1 MAALNFNPAALGE
14 TVSNTAVGKAAQAVS
29 QSMSPGLVQDVQRVL
44 KVGNMLGQATG
55 FTSGIGLID
64 NIFSLGSAEDSATPL
79 LGGLSLRQAQKI
91 HERVRSA
98 RVALKNLFF
107 VRLTEQRPP
116 PISYGSNTRSGSTP
130 GLGGLA
136 GSVIGRAASTVGGSV
151 GAVAGTAVG
160 GMAGNFVGAAGANLA
175 GRVGIPGMGSAG
187 SPGIG
192 AVATA
197 SFDMLALD
205 VSYGPAL
212 QADHQQIGSSFMDRP
227 LGRMPTELSITTMDD
242 EAGTLKQWFKAK
254 LDQIAHPDGTFGL
267 PVEYLVNIEI
277 VHAIPS
283 PEVPTAHLA
292 WSYVMRL
299 RPQSIQV
306 EHSRRDQAV
315 AELPMVFN
323 QFDAFMGIK

>member
-1 MAALNFNPAALGE
+1 MALLNIDAGALGN
-14 TVSNTAVGKAAQAVS
+14 TVANTAAGKAAQAVA

-44 KVGNMLGQATG
+44 KAGNMIGQATG
-55 FTSGIGLID
+55 FTTGIGLID
-64 NIFSLGSAEDSATPL
+64 NIFALGNAEDTATPL
-79 LGGLSLRQAQKI
+79 LGGLSMRQAQKI

-116 PISYGSNTRSGSTP
+116 PGAYGSNTRSGSTP

-136 GSVIGRAASTVGGSV
+136 GSVIGRAAGAAGGVV
-151 GAVAGTAVG
+151 GAVAGSAIANA
-160 GMAGNFVGAAGANLA
+160 AGNFASAAGANLA
-175 GRVGIPGMGSAG
+175 GRVGIPGMGGAG

-212 QADHQQIGSSFMDRP
+212 QADHVQIGSSFMDRP
-227 LGRMPTELSITTMDD
+227 TGRMPTELSITTMDD
-242 EAGTLKQWFKAK
+242 EAGTLKQWFQAK

-267 PVEYLVNIEI
+267 PVDYLVNIEI

-283 PEVPTAHLA
+283 AEVPTAHLA
-292 WSYVMRL
+292 YSYVMRL